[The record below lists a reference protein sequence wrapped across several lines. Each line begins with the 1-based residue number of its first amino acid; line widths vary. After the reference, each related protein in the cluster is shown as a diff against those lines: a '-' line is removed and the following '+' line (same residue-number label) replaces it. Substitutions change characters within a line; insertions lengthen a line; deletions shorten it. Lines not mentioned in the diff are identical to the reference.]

1 MSKPVETTVA
11 DRVGTILLNRP
22 GAMNAI
28 TIELAEALESAL
40 RQLAADEAVSVIVI
54 RGAGGN
60 FCAGGD
66 FQEVQR
72 LRAQGAGA
80 LRGLFVAF
88 RRALSTID
96 EVDVPVVAVVEG
108 NAMAGGFEL
117 VQAVD
122 IAVAHEDARL
132 CDNHVNFAQ
141 VPGGG
146 SSQRLPRL
154 LGRQGALA
162 HLLTGERL
170 SGKRAAELGIVQTV
184 FPADGFDS
192 SVDAFVARI
201 AAKDRATLR
210 SIKRLVVDGLGQA
223 LDSGL
228 DLELETVVAHITR
241 GAGDYATAF
250 TNSSREDAS

>member
-1 MSKPVETTVA
+1 VSTPVETTCA
-11 DRVGTILLNRP
+11 DGVGTILLNRP
-22 GAMNAI
+22 EVMNAI
-28 TIELAEALESAL
+28 TVELAEELESTL
-40 RQLAADEAVSVIVI
+40 RELAADETVSVIVI

-72 LRAQGAGA
+72 LRAQGPDA

-108 NAMAGGFEL
+108 NATAGGFEL

-146 SSQRLPRL
+146 GSQRLPRL
-154 LGRQGALA
+154 LGRQAALA
-162 HLLTGERL
+162 HLLTGEPL
-170 SGKRAAELGIVQTV
+170 TGTRAAELGIVQKV

-192 SVDAFVARI
+192 TVDTFVARI

-210 SIKRLVVDGLGQA
+210 SIKRLVVDGLGQP
-223 LDSGL
+223 LDTGL

-241 GAGDYATAF
+241 GADEYAAAF
-250 TNSSREDAS
+250 TTSSREDAS